1 MAEKKITLQQSPNL
15 AGPIPEFI
23 KNEFDRAVW
32 AKGYF
37 VIHEKAIMCPC
48 GSTPG
53 HFNPGCPACGGNGYF
68 FVDPVKTRAL
78 ITGVNVDTK
87 YKEWT
92 IDRAGTISV
101 TIQDEGPKL
110 SFYDRITFTEK
121 FGFYSENYLVN
132 EKSFVWLTFEPI
144 EILGV
149 YFYNIETNQPELL
162 PNTAYSVNESNN
174 YVLEIV
180 DKSLSG
186 KIISVYYK
194 HHVQY
199 NIIDLP
205 HEIRASNVVDSNGNL
220 SKIDLPDQAIARRA
234 NFFVGKT
241 QIISEEDL

>member
-1 MAEKKITLQQSPNL
+1 MKKPLCAHVVVHLDILIPVAL
-15 AGPIPEFI
+15 PAGGMDI
-23 KNEFDRAVW
+23 
-32 AKGYF
+32 
-37 VIHEKAIMCPC
+37 
-48 GSTPG
+48 
-53 HFNPGCPACGGNGYF
+53 

-149 YFYNIETNQPELL
+149 YFYNIESTRTFTQH
-162 PNTAYSVNESNN
+162 
-174 YVLEIV
+174 
-180 DKSLSG
+180 SL
-186 KIISVYYK
+186 
-194 HHVQY
+194 
-199 NIIDLP
+199 
-205 HEIRASNVVDSNGNL
+205 
-220 SKIDLPDQAIARRA
+220 
-234 NFFVGKT
+234 
-241 QIISEEDL
+241 